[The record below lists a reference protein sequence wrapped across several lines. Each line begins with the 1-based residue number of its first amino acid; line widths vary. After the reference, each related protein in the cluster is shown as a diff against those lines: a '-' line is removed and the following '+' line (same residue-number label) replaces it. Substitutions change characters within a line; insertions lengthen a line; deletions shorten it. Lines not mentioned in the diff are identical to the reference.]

1 MKTNQLAKDPA
12 RFLSVGDRLWNGVI
26 ADADLVQR
34 YAAAQATVD
43 AWEDYAGHPVPEHV
57 LNARNKILRDAI

>member
-1 MKTNQLAKDPA
+1 MQTNQTTKDPA
-12 RFLSVGDRLWNGVI
+12 RFLAIGDRLWNGVI

-43 AWEDYAGHPVPEHV
+43 AWEAHGIAAPDHV
-57 LNARNKILRDAI
+57 LNARHKILRDAA

>member
-1 MKTNQLAKDPA
+1 MKTKQTAKDPA
-12 RFLSVGDRLWNGVI
+12 RFLSIGDRLWNGVI

-43 AWEDYAGHPVPEHV
+43 AWESTGRDAPEHV
-57 LNARNKILRDAI
+57 LNARHKILRDAI